1 MRVLLLRRGGIG
13 GETGRSGAGQRDG
26 EPGQGMDEL
35 GGHRFW
41 RQGLRAGCRRGVRRG
56 WRAARAGG
64 GGQVSQGTPP
74 GGDALSGQHA
84 EPERE
89 RARACVQRG
98 MTQLLVAGIQPAA
111 GNASLAGIRAYARV
125 SSREAR

>member
-1 MRVLLLRRGGIG
+1 MSSVVTGSGGRACGRVAAAASGGVCVL
-13 GETGRSGAGQRDG
+13 
-26 EPGQGMDEL
+26 PGP
-35 GGHRFW
+35 
-41 RQGLRAGCRRGVRRG
+41 
-56 WRAARAGG
+56 AA

-98 MTQLLVAGIQPAA
+98 MTQLLIAGIQPAA
-111 GNASLAGIRAYARV
+111 GNAGLAGIRAYARV
-125 SSREAR
+125 SSRGAR